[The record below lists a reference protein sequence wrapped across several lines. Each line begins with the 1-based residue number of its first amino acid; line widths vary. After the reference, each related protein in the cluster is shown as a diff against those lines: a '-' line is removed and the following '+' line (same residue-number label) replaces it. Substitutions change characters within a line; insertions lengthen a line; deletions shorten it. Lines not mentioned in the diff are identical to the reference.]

1 MGADVIRFTERA
13 RERLVR
19 LIDHL
24 DDDACLRLT
33 RAGGSPLAPDYDLA
47 IVDLASR
54 EADDSLHEAEG
65 IRVLFDGE
73 PAAPVV
79 IDFLDGPD
87 ASGFQVT
94 GEAGAAVAGDGS
106 LADRVRRVIEEQ
118 VNPGVAA
125 HGGRITLREVRDDV
139 AIIEMEGGCQG
150 CALSQMTLRRGVERM
165 IREAVPE
172 IMGVHDAT
180 DHASGDDPFYSS

>member
-13 RERLVR
+13 RERIVR

-24 DDDACLRLT
+24 DDDACLRLS

-54 EADDSLHEAEG
+54 GADDMLHDAAG
-65 IRVLFDGE
+65 IRVLFEGE
-73 PAAPVV
+73 PATPVV

-94 GEAGAAVAGDGS
+94 GETGAAVDGDGS